1 VSLSFSASWADV
13 NYVKTMN
20 RISDQPTDE
29 KLSARVRRTL
39 EDLAVIRESLTVL
52 SAEQAS
58 DAASASR
65 LCLDLELAGEL
76 KSVVDALRQLL
87 WAYVK
92 ALSTTSGRTPYE
104 VLNWYKM
111 EIAVDLLR
119 SLRNR
124 SNDPE
129 RALGRFEELVNS
141 TLMISSQHDKHNDPH
156 C

>member
-1 VSLSFSASWADV
+1 
-13 NYVKTMN
+13 MN
-20 RISDQPTDE
+20 DDMSRQPTDE

-39 EDLAVIRESLTVL
+39 ADLAIIRESLTAL
-52 SAEQAS
+52 SEEQAR
-58 DAASASR
+58 DAAAVSR
-65 LCLDLELAGEL
+65 QCLDIELAGEL

-87 WAYVK
+87 WAYIK

-124 SNDPE
+124 SNDPD

-141 TLMISSQHDKHNDPH
+141 TLMISSQHAKNDPH

>member
-1 VSLSFSASWADV
+1 
-13 NYVKTMN
+13 MN
-20 RISDQPTDE
+20 DQPTDE

-39 EDLAVIRESLTVL
+39 ADLAVIRQSITAI
-52 SAEQAS
+52 SQEQAS

-65 LCLDLELAGEL
+65 MCLDIELAGEL

-87 WAYVK
+87 WAYIQ
-92 ALSTTSGRTPYE
+92 ALSAKSGRTPYE

-129 RALGRFEELVNS
+129 HALGRFEELVNS
-141 TLMISSQHDKHNDPH
+141 TLMISSQHAKSKTT